1 MAIIYTKHAVEMLSL
16 RRIKR
21 DQVEKC
27 IEGPDEILS
36 AREGKTIY
44 LKDFGKNFLKMIV
57 SEEGE
62 DIVVVTL
69 YWLAKKRLK
78 R

>member
-1 MAIIYTKHAVEMLSL
+1 MAIIYTKHAVEMISF
-16 RRIKR
+16 RSIKK
-21 DQVEKC
+21 DLVEEC
-27 IEGPDEILS
+27 IEYPDDILS

-44 LKDFGKNFLKMIV
+44 LKGFRKKFLKVIGFQV
-57 SEEGE
+57 EA

-69 YWLAKKRLK
+69 YWLAKKRVK